1 MIETA
6 EAVANLE
13 EIVRT
18 PGLDGVYIGP
28 ADLTLGVM
36 QGALPPGFD
45 REEPEMLEVIHRI
58 LRAAKGAGIR
68 AGIHCGTPEYAA
80 RAIGWGFD
88 LTTVGMDTRLLAT
101 SAATILAKVR
111 QLLAADGG
119 APSRSPPRSVG
130 PPATAAAARRR
141 RVGLVGYG
149 AVGRYLARAIQQ
161 DPVCRERLELAF
173 VCNPRTPSVVR
184 DDPSLPVGVAL
195 DALADFASR
204 GADLIV
210 EVAHPTISEQYGAQF
225 LEHADYLPSS
235 VTAFANA
242 ETERAMREASES
254 GQGHGIYIPSGAL
267 WGARDIQNMAHRGNL
282 GGLTVTMKKAPHHLK
297 LQAPLSHKLDEVVAS
312 GATGETVL
320 FEGPCRELAP
330 LAPNNTNTIA
340 AAALAAHTLG
350 MDGTIGR
357 LVCDP
362 SLEAHIVE
370 VEVTGAANPGAPA
383 FRCVTQRINPAAKG
397 AVTGDATYASFMS
410 SMLDAGGRG
419 GGLHFC

>member
-1 MIETA
+1 MARSAWPLVHSTTLRSVTR
-6 EAVANLE
+6 VA
-13 EIVRT
+13 RDARST
-18 PGLDGVYIGP
+18 RC
-28 ADLTLGVM
+28 T
-36 QGALPPGFD
+36 QHTT
-45 REEPEMLEVIHRI
+45 R
-58 LRAAKGAGIR
+58 
-68 AGIHCGTPEYAA
+68 AA
-80 RAIGWGFD
+80 RAQG
-88 LTTVGMDTRLLAT
+88 LA
-101 SAATILAKVR
+101 
-111 QLLAADGG
+111 G
-119 APSRSPPRSVG
+119 APMSSRGHTAKR
-130 PPATAAAARRR
+130 PPARRTARTSLR
-141 RVGLVGYG
+141 GLGTDAG
-149 AVGRYLARAIQQ
+149 G
-161 DPVCRERLELAF
+161 
-173 VCNPRTPSVVR
+173 VVDVR
-184 DDPSLPVGVAL
+184 
-195 DALADFASR
+195 ASR
-204 GADLIV
+204 RPL
-210 EVAHPTISEQYGAQF
+210 T
-225 LEHADYLPSS
+225 DYLPSS